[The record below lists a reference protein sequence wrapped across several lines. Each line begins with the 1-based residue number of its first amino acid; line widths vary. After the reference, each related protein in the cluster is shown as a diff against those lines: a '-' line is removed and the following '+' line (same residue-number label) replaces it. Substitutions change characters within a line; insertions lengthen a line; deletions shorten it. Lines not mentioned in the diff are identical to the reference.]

1 VGILSTSIR
10 SLVTVQLLS
19 VMPVWLMFWCWVVVV
34 VAVALGLLRAVV
46 AAVPVVLF
54 ANSRFL

>member
-1 VGILSTSIR
+1 MFCW
-10 SLVTVQLLS
+10 S
-19 VMPVWLMFWCWVVVV
+19 VAVV
-34 VAVALGLLRAVV
+34 VALALGLLRAVV